1 MILID
6 QRRSIKIMKI
16 SVLSSPGIRR
26 ESAGNPGAVCVGLRP
41 VIDYNCSEIHLPYPP
56 AAAKTHA
63 PHLPRL

>member
-26 ESAGNPGAVCVGLRP
+26 ESAGNPPGIRALFAWVCGP
-41 VIDYNCSEIHLPYPP
+41 
-56 AAAKTHA
+56 
-63 PHLPRL
+63 

>member
-26 ESAGNPGAVCVGLRP
+26 ESAGNPPGIRRESAGNPPGIRALFAWVCGP
-41 VIDYNCSEIHLPYPP
+41 
-56 AAAKTHA
+56 
-63 PHLPRL
+63 